1 VKLALITSVGLS
13 LIVSVMAGLACA
25 VDQTVPGAGNSAAAT
40 LARKSPLVQS
50 AYDFLIGHAQQ
61 IHNASVR
68 SATVDAISNPN
79 TCIMHR
85 ANLTPAAR
93 ASILQQL
100 GNAGLV
106 DPGDNA
112 TFPNGLI
119 AGVFPPLIDDGSN
132 CPKLPMPFFAAP
144 GSVFHGHH
152 SYPGGL
158 AIHETF
164 NDISDMALADDY
176 RQVFGHSNESGLP
189 VVGPAAGGSAS
200 GHSERDQKPEISI
213 DPDIIV
219 DAPIWHDWAKPI
231 VFQWN
236 VDGSEFQELN
246 FGGNGTSD
254 AFGGPGNS
262 KTGAHHIIGLAEAI
276 KRGVPPDF
284 VIAQACAHS
293 NPTLGNEY
301 KVVNW
306 LRAAAIMAQIDPV
319 AAGYL
324 YKDNSGR
331 FRLPPLRKL
340 GDLDLTGKALL
351 QTNLLV
357 EYTLHNLSDAD
368 FTFSIP
374 AVTTVEVI
382 LQTVAPGFGFNPANT
397 NYNNAFRNPVLTY
410 LGAERLLIEYGNGG
424 LDAVKAEIQKLRS
437 AKII

>member
-1 VKLALITSVGLS
+1 
-13 LIVSVMAGLACA
+13 
-25 VDQTVPGAGNSAAAT
+25 
-40 LARKSPLVQS
+40 VQS
-50 AYDFLIGHAQQ
+50 AYTFLIGRAQQ
-61 IHNASVR
+61 MHNSSVR
-68 SATVDAISNPN
+68 NATMDAISNPN
-79 TCIMHR
+79 TCITHR
-85 ANLTPAAR
+85 ANLSPAAR

-100 GNAGLV
+100 SNAGLV

-119 AGVFPPLIDDGSN
+119 AGVFPPLIDDGSK
-132 CPKLPMPFFAAP
+132 CPRLRMPFLAAP

-158 AIHETF
+158 AVHETF

-176 RQVFGHSNESGLP
+176 RRVFGHSDESGLP
-189 VVGPAAGGSAS
+189 VVGPATRGSAS
-200 GHSERDQKPEISI
+200 EHSEGDHADQKPEISI

-219 DAPIWHDWAKPI
+219 AAPIWHDWAKPI

-236 VDGSEFQELN
+236 ADGSEFQELN

-254 AFGGPGNS
+254 AFGSPGNS
-262 KTGAHHIIGLAEAI
+262 KTGGHHIIGLAEAM
-276 KRGVPPDF
+276 KRGLPPDF

-340 GDLDLTGKALL
+340 GDLDLTGKTLL
-351 QTNLLV
+351 QTNLLA

-374 AVTTVEVI
+374 AVSTVEVI
-382 LQTVAPGFGFNPANT
+382 LQTVAPGFGFNPADA
-397 NYNNAFRNPVLTY
+397 NYNHAFRNPVLTY
-410 LGAERLLIEYGNGG
+410 LGAERLLIQYGNGG
-424 LDAVKAEIQKLRS
+424 LDAVKAEIQKLQS